1 MDQTRWTLLGLALCL
16 IVPSIGE
23 VQKYLGNPALG
34 GYALGVVIAVFW
46 GYASLLPWFLKNVNQ
61 RGATLLA
68 LATLFALIA
77 IFAVLRPIAESGSVG
92 GGSDSD
98 DAINIGVAEL
108 LEGRYPYYPKTYMG
122 NPILPMPGALL
133 LATPFVLLGDG
144 AYQNIFWLAAAFMAA
159 TIYLKDPRWALLF
172 IWAFL
177 ALSPAVLQ
185 QVASG
190 SDKISNAIYVLLF
203 ALLVLTNAA
212 REQSGSGTKSRT
224 LAASALLG
232 LGLSARANYLLVLPL
247 IFSALVRRVGLSRA
261 LQCCGVTISVILTIT
276 MPFYVYDP
284 EGFTPLLSYEKASQ
298 FERVLPYAGIVITGG
313 AGLIGLGLSLRK
325 TSYDTPVVLRN
336 CAIVQAFPAL
346 SVLALSAVAAG
357 APWMAL
363 AAYAF
368 SFAFFG
374 AFAAFASLAPNRA
387 GRPEDS

>member
-1 MDQTRWTLLGLALCL
+1 MGLALCL

-23 VQKYLGNPALG
+23 VQKYLGNPALAV
-34 GYALGVVIAVFW
+34 YALSVVITVFW
-46 GYASLLPWFLKNVNQ
+46 GYASLLPWFLKNVSQ
-61 RGATLLA
+61 RRATLLA
-68 LATLFALIA
+68 WATLIGLVA
-77 IFAVLRPIAESGSVG
+77 IFAVLRPIAESGSIG

-98 DAINIGVAEL
+98 DAINIGVEEL
-108 LEGRYPYYPKTYMG
+108 LEGRYPYYPKTYIG
-122 NPILPMPGALL
+122 NPILPMPGAFL

-159 TIYLKDPRWALLF
+159 TIYLKDLRWALLF
-172 IWAFL
+172 VWAFL
-177 ALSPAVLQ
+177 ALSPAVWQ

-203 ALLVLTNAA
+203 TLLVLTNAS
-212 REQSGSGTKSRT
+212 REQSGGKSRV

-247 IFSALVRRVGLSRA
+247 IFSALVRRIGLSRA
-261 LQCCGVTISVILTIT
+261 LQCCGVTISVLLTIT

-298 FERVLPYAGIVITGG
+298 FERILPYAGIVITGG
-313 AGLIGLGLSLRK
+313 AGLIGLALSLRK
-325 TSYDTPVVLRN
+325 TGYDDPVVLRD

-363 AAYAF
+363 AGYAF

-374 AFAAFASLAPNRA
+374 AFAAFASLGVCPA
-387 GRPEDS
+387 EKS